1 MKAMKR
7 VLSGLLVVLCL
18 GVMASPVF
26 AADTTTKDKGTAVTS
41 KSKKNMGYVA
51 SKEGGKYHLPGCR
64 LAANIKPENKIT
76 FKTKA
81 EAEKAG
87 YKPCAVCKP

>member
-1 MKAMKR
+1 MKLLKIMFANT
-7 VLSGLLVVLCL
+7 LLVLAAAL
-18 GVMASPVF
+18 FLQTTAPVF
-26 AADTTTKDKGTAVTS
+26 AAETVDA
-41 KSKKNMGYVA
+41 SKKVQKKAELLVA
-51 SKEGGKYHLPGCR
+51 SKEGGKYHRATCG
-64 LAANIKPENKIT
+64 LAKNIKPENKIT